1 MKRIL
6 FLVLATTITS
16 AFAQDK
22 TYLCIAEL
30 ITGFSY
36 EKQLKKWV
44 QTKFLIENE
53 KYVLKETK
61 GTFSAK
67 QFDGLTYSSCE
78 NLNANGFLNCKI
90 GESELFFNI
99 NSKRFQVY
107 VKQGYVGTSK
117 ATDEYGF
124 TPSLTIGTCTQL

>member
-1 MKRIL
+1 MKKIL
-6 FLVLATTITS
+6 TLMLAITITS
-16 AFAQDK
+16 SFAQDK
-22 TYLCIAEL
+22 TYLCVSEL
-30 ITGFSY
+30 STGFSY
-36 EKQLKKWV
+36 EKKMKKWV
-44 QTKFLIENE
+44 QSKFIIENE

-67 QFDGLTYSSCE
+67 QFDGLTNSICE

-117 ATDEYGF
+117 STDEYGF
-124 TPSLTIGTCTQL
+124 TPSLTIGSCTQI